1 MTGKMT
7 SIFISYRRSDTGGY
21 AGLLFHRLQYWY
33 AAEEIFFDVN
43 TIDWGDDFP
52 ETVEKAI
59 RDAKVILAI
68 IGPDWLNSI
77 NERVG
82 QPHIDFVRHE
92 MSIALQRAEAG
103 NARILP
109 TLVGGAKIPDRN
121 SFHASLKGELGKIS
135 DYNAFSFPDDVKLWD
150 FQFNRL
156 QECITKVSGVP
167 EPKAQLCHLDK
178 NLGFSACDIGPTK
191 RSKFLDADALKRAF
205 GVVSTDLLNWPQ
217 ETAGEWID
225 RPELDELVKLT
236 TSREQSVTVILGE
249 PGGGKSAI
257 LARLGTRLAEKG
269 VALLA
274 IKADR
279 LPKKA
284 ATLRDLDDWIG
295 CEVAVIDALE
305 ELTRKHR
312 VVVLIDQLD
321 ALSDL
326 MDQHTERLG
335 LLIRFVHSIRD
346 MQNLAVLVSCRE
358 FEFRNDARFAS
369 LDVDEVSLQRPKWE
383 QVDLVLAGLGF
394 ETTGW
399 SDEVRDVLRTPQ
411 HLAMFLENAADEEF
425 TPLFTTYQGLLSD
438 IIRRRLEVPHGTKTV
453 EAAEAIAAAMA
464 DDEELWLGRAR
475 FEAEFAHELARLEE
489 SGFLT
494 ASENR
499 LSIGFRH
506 QTVFDFF
513 RARGFLRAN
522 RSLEEYVIEQ
532 KQQSLF
538 VRPILWSTLNY
549 LRDSDSAVYRRQF
562 TALWQR
568 EDLRPHVRGLLIRF
582 LGQLSDPDSQEARWL
597 FPSLENES
605 DRPTILS
612 SIAGSPGW
620 FKLVGSRLAGLMTV
634 EPERAWEVTP
644 ILRLATSFEPKAVL
658 SLVKQNWMRDEG
670 YLLCALV
677 VLQEVADWDEGDV
690 ELACALADYAPG
702 NAFVVH
708 DIARKISSSKPHLA
722 PRIVARYL
730 QAKMRKLD
738 KDVRNSEE
746 TGESDGTA
754 KGNLGKVVRT
764 GDSIRPYQG
773 LIDSD
778 SDWHRVEDL
787 ARRSPK
793 AFVME
798 IWPWLVNLYDRL
810 GSPENPNLIQYRDH
824 QGLSFSRDDSE
835 RYPLQSAIKESIR
848 SYAEAESE
856 AFLAFF
862 HQEKK
867 SDLRIL
873 HQLLATGLVR
883 IAEQHPRIVLE
894 YLLEDPRRFA
904 LGDMSNKHGVTQAL
918 ISVAVP
924 SLRPEEALRL
934 ENAVRGWNWFR
945 PSHDVG
951 DAKWRQDRQNW
962 MRMRRLRLLKAF
974 PRDRLSATGLEY
986 VRQEDRAFPDVGN
999 EDLRSVVRAVV
1010 SPMSSEQMEKATDEH
1025 ILTLFDELTDD
1036 TGWDHPT
1043 RRNTDFAGGSVQ
1055 ASREFAIFASRSP
1068 ERALSLIRRFQA
1080 GKTERP
1086 AATALAELAK
1096 GEVDPIEL
1104 ITCVQELDDRGFR
1117 SVEFR
1122 TDAARCLGD
1131 VARRASGLDDEICGL
1146 LESWI
1151 DDWEPV
1157 ADTNSGDSAYG
1168 LGRDI
1173 INGNIA
1179 EESEQASLLWDAR
1192 PHHFVPQGN
1201 YPFLESLMCGYI
1213 LREPAEQNQWL
1224 GVLERHLNRRED
1236 PRVWQEVL
1244 EDLWRLAEADRTR
1257 AIEFIDAL
1265 FSLLP
1270 EVFHTETG
1278 AALIAQ
1284 VMSWLPRDLLMRIVE
1299 DWTSGNWRKGPQAAG
1314 EVMALELC
1322 RNPECES
1329 ALQQVERIVSGDLRA
1344 ATRIDGMRVGV
1355 TFTFAAAWPEAPLR
1369 AMATGYLLRMA
1380 GVGSAAVDKALSTC
1394 FGRADQLAP
1403 DDHTRDLLEVL
1414 LERPGVLVNGR
1425 HSLIDGLKGLL
1436 SDGWR
1441 PDLVYRITEA
1451 LIAEKAKE
1459 LGDIRTAWA
1468 ADAGELADI
1477 AMTLHR
1483 MPDTR
1488 DLGLSLFE
1496 RLMDARSYGLDERI
1510 AKIDRLAFR

>member
-1 MTGKMT
+1 MT

-21 AGLLFHRLQYWY
+21 AGRLFDRLQYWY
-33 AAEEIFFDVN
+33 AAEEIFYDVSS
-43 TIDWGDDFP
+43 IDFGDDFP
-52 ETVEKAI
+52 KRVERAI
-59 RDAKVILAI
+59 RRAKVILAI
-68 IGPDWLNSI
+68 IGPDWLESI
-77 NERVG
+77 NDRVG
-82 QPHIDFVRHE
+82 KPHIDFVRRE
-92 MSIALQRAEAG
+92 MSIALQRAAAG
-103 NARILP
+103 NAKIFP
-109 TLVGGAKIPDRN
+109 ILVGGANIPDRD
-121 SFHASLKGELGKIS
+121 SFHTSLKGELGKLS
-135 DYNAFSFPDDVKLWD
+135 DYNALPFQDDVKLWNV
-150 FQFNRL
+150 QFDRL

-167 EPKAQLCHLDK
+167 EPRAQLCQLGQ
-178 NLGFSACDIGPTK
+178 NLGLSFGDIDPTK
-191 RSKFLDADALKRAF
+191 RSKTLDVTALKRAF
-205 GVVSTDLLNWPQ
+205 GDVSTDLLNWPQ
-217 ETAGEWID
+217 ETAGVWID
-225 RPELDELVKLT
+225 RPEFNELVKLT
-236 TSREQSVTVILGE
+236 TSREQSVTAILGE

-257 LARLGTRLAEKG
+257 LARLGTKLAERG

-279 LPKKA
+279 LPKQA

-295 CEVAVIDALE
+295 CEVAAIDALE
-305 ELTRKHR
+305 ELTREHR

-346 MQNLAVLVSCRE
+346 LQNLAVVVSCRE
-358 FEFRNDARFAS
+358 FEFRNDVRFAS
-369 LDVDEVSLQRPKWE
+369 LDADEVSLQRPKWE

-411 HLAMFLENAADEEF
+411 HLAMFLENAVDEES

-464 DDEELWLGRAR
+464 DDEEVWLGRAR
-475 FEAEFAHELARLEE
+475 FEAEFADELARLEE

-522 RSLEEYVIEQ
+522 RSLKEYVIEQ

-538 VRPILWSTLNY
+538 VRPTLWSTLNY

-597 FPSLENES
+597 FPGLEEEAN
-605 DRPTILS
+605 RPTILS

-620 FKLVGSRLAGLMTV
+620 FNLVRSRLDGLMTV

-644 ILRLATSFEPKAVL
+644 ILRRATSFERKAVL

-670 YLLCALV
+670 YLSCALV
-677 VLQEVADWDEGDV
+677 VLQEVTDWDEGDV

-730 QAKMRKLD
+730 QAKLRKLD
-738 KDVRNSEE
+738 RDVRNSEE
-746 TGESDGTA
+746 TGDSDETV
-754 KGNLGKVVRT
+754 KGNLEKVVRT
-764 GDSIRPYQG
+764 GDGLWSYQR
-773 LIDSD
+773 LIDND
-778 SDWHRVEDL
+778 SDWHRVNDL

-793 AFVME
+793 AFVLE

-810 GSPENPNLIQYRDH
+810 GSPESPTLIQYRDH

-835 RYPLQSAIKESIR
+835 RQPLQAAIKEGIR
-848 SYAEAESE
+848 RFAESESE

-862 HQEKK
+862 HEEKE

-873 HQLLATGLVR
+873 HRLLAIGLVR
-883 IAEQHPRIVLE
+883 IAEQHARTVLE

-904 LGDMSNKHGVTQAL
+904 LGDRGNEHGETQAL
-918 ISVAVP
+918 ISATVP
-924 SLRPEEALRL
+924 SLRAKEALRL
-934 ENAVRGWNWFR
+934 ESAVMGWTWYR
-945 PSHDVG
+945 SGLDDG
-951 DAKWRQDRQNW
+951 DAKSRQDRQKF

-974 PRDRLSATGLEY
+974 PLDRMSATGSDY
-986 VRQEDRAFPDVGN
+986 VRQEDRAFPDMRN
-999 EDLRSVVRAVV
+999 EDQRNFGGLIG
-1010 SPMSSEQMEKATDEH
+1010 SPMSSEQMEKATDEQ
-1025 ILTLFDELTDD
+1025 ILALFDELTDD
-1036 TGWDHPT
+1036 TGSYHP
-1043 RRNTDFAGGSVQ
+1043 RRRFTDLVGGSVE
-1055 ASREFAIFASRSP
+1055 ASREFASFASRSP
-1068 ERALSLIRRFQA
+1068 ERALPLIRRFRA

-1086 AATALAELAK
+1086 VGEALAALAK
-1096 GEVDPIEL
+1096 GELEPIEL
-1104 ITCVQELDDRGFR
+1104 ITCVHELDDRGFR

-1122 TDAARCLGD
+1122 IHAARCLGD
-1131 VARRASGLDDEICGL
+1131 VARRASGLNDKTCRL

-1168 LGRDI
+1168 RGRDI

-1192 PHHFVPQGN
+1192 PGHFVPQGN
-1201 YPFLESLMCGYI
+1201 YPFLESLMYGYI
-1213 LREPAEQNQWL
+1213 FQAPADLNQWL
-1224 GVLERHLNRRED
+1224 GVLERHLSRSED
-1236 PRVWQEVL
+1236 ARVWQEVL

-1257 AIEFIDAL
+1257 AIEFIDSL
-1265 FSLLP
+1265 FSLHP
-1270 EVFHTETG
+1270 EVFQTGTG

-1284 VMSWLPRDLLMRIVE
+1284 VMSWLPRELLAKIVE
-1299 DWTSGNWRKGPQAAG
+1299 TWSSGDWKKGPQAAG

-1322 RNPECES
+1322 RNPEDEN
-1329 ALQQVERIVSGDLRA
+1329 ALQQVERIVSGNPKTA
-1344 ATRIDGMRVGV
+1344 KMVDGMRVGV
-1355 TFTFAAAWPEAPLR
+1355 TYTFAAAWPEAPLR
-1369 AMATGYLLRMA
+1369 GMATGYLLRLA
-1380 GVGSAAVDKALSTC
+1380 NVRTAAVERALSTC
-1394 FGRADQLAP
+1394 FDRAGQLAP
-1403 DDHTRDLLEVL
+1403 DDHTRDLLEAL
-1414 LERPGVLVNGR
+1414 LVRPGVLVNGR
-1425 HSLIDGLKGLL
+1425 HFLIDGLKGLL
-1436 SDGWR
+1436 RDGWR

-1468 ADAGELADI
+1468 ADAGDLADI

-1483 MPDTR
+1483 IPDTK
-1488 DLGLSLFE
+1488 DLGLTLFE